1 MELLFVTCASA
12 LAGFIDAIVG
22 GGGLV
27 LVPALF
33 TAYPTAPAATMLGT
47 NKSASVWGSAFAAY
61 QYSRRVNFK
70 WSVALPG
77 VAACLV
83 GSGLGAVALLFVP
96 SESLRR
102 ALPFVLAGVLI
113 YTLAN
118 KSLGQSHAP
127 RFEGRTESWIA
138 ATIGLLVG
146 FYDGFFGPGTGSF
159 FVFLLVRVLGYDF
172 LAASAH
178 AKLFNMASNASAF
191 ALLAYKGHVWWHITL
206 YLIVANLIGSF
217 FGAKLA
223 MKHGA
228 GFVRWVFIFVVTV
241 LIAKT
246 GWDAGWGVF

>member
-33 TAYPTAPAATMLGT
+33 AAYPSAPAATMLGT

-83 GSGLGAVALLFVP
+83 GSGLGAWALLYVP
-96 SESLRR
+96 SDSLRR
-102 ALPFVLAGVLI
+102 ALPFVLAGVLL
-113 YTLAN
+113 YTLVN
-118 KSLGQSHAP
+118 KNLGQTHAP
-127 RFEGRTESWIA
+127 RYEGRQEAWIA
-138 ATIGLLVG
+138 ATIGFTIG
-146 FYDGFFGPGTGSF
+146 MYDGFFGPGTGSF

-178 AKLFNMASNASAF
+178 AKLFNMASNFSAF

-206 YLIVANLIGSF
+206 YLIAANLIGSF

-228 GFVRWVFIFVVTV
+228 GFVSWVFIFVVTM

-246 GWDAGWGVF
+246 AYDAGYDAF